1 MIVQQKSAQL
11 TTVRQEHVI
20 LPAVQRNH
28 GNHSEV
34 IPFSRPYRTSRE
46 LPNLELVLASDHA
59 HGDGAFT
66 RSASRRLQSLTGVG
80 RALLTTSCTHALEM
94 ASQLLGIGPGDEVI
108 LPSFTFPSAAN
119 AIALTG
125 ARIVFVDIDPETGNV
140 DAQQVDEA
148 VGPNTKALSV
158 MHYGGVPVDLD
169 AIIAIGESHG
179 IPIIEDNAHG
189 LAVRVGDR
197 LLGGIGSLSTQS
209 FHDTKNVHCG
219 EGGALLINDAS
230 LVEKAEIIR
239 EKGTNRSQFL
249 RGEVDKYSWV
259 ELGSSYLMSEFNA
272 AVLDSQLEEFALIQA
287 RRLAVWTRYSAELQ
301 EWAEDNGVRVM
312 NPAQDIHAAHLFFL
326 VMPDWESQALLIA
339 HLRRFGVTATF
350 HYVPLDSSTAG
361 RRFGRILRPLT
372 QSEDFSRRLV
382 RLPLWTGMTD
392 DEVSRVIAAVTSY
405 VRSVA
410 SWG

>member
-1 MIVQQKSAQL
+1 MQQKSAHL
-11 TTVRQEHVI
+11 TTVQ
-20 LPAVQRNH
+20 QRLGH
-28 GNHSEV
+28 QAEV
-34 IPFSRPYRTSRE
+34 IPFSRPMKTARE
-46 LPNLELVLASDHA
+46 LSNLERVLNSDHA
-59 HGDGAFT
+59 HGDGVFT
-66 RSASRRLQSLTGVG
+66 RSATRRLRSLTGVG
-80 RALLTTSCTHALEM
+80 HALLTTSCTHALEM

-119 AIALTG
+119 AIAMTG

-140 DAQQVDEA
+140 DPQQVAEA

-169 AIIAIGESHG
+169 AISAIGEFHG
-179 IPIIEDNAHG
+179 IPVIEDNAHG
-189 LAVRVGDR
+189 LAVRVGER
-197 LLGGIGSLSTQS
+197 MLGGIGSLSTQS

-259 ELGSSYLMSEFNA
+259 ALGSSYLMSEFNA
-272 AVLDSQLEEFALIQA
+272 AVLDSQLDEFESIQA

-301 EWAEDNGVRVM
+301 EWAGESGVRVM
-312 NPAQDIHAAHLFFL
+312 NPAQGIHAAHLFFL

-339 HLRRFGVTATF
+339 HLRRFGVMATF
-350 HYVPLDSSTAG
+350 HYVPLDSSPAG
-361 RRFGRILRPLT
+361 RRFGRVLRPLT

-382 RLPLWTGMTD
+382 RLPLWPGMTD
-392 DEVSRVIAAVTSY
+392 DEVSRVIAGVTSY
-405 VRSVA
+405 ERSTA
-410 SWG
+410 SWA